1 MGAGD
6 KKPHHTLPETT
17 LEPEKDGSD
26 TNHVRLF
33 EKKKESL
40 KINFS
45 LDVEFEQRHNFLCT
59 SALRSLYSMLHVAK
73 RKMGAKAGM
82 ELRRLRKVARKA
94 GLTVSHHC
102 PMEGM

>member
-1 MGAGD
+1 MFIHL
-6 KKPHHTLPETT
+6 KRKTENSSF
-17 LEPEKDGSD
+17 KV
-26 TNHVRLF
+26 NV
-33 EKKKESL
+33 SL
-40 KINFS
+40 C
-45 LDVEFEQRHNFLCT
+45 VECDCHEHKFLCT
-59 SALRSLYSMLHVAK
+59 SALSSLYSMLHVAK